1 MVLLWLTLSIG
12 FNWFLSLV
20 TVAALENVDYLHE
33 ENMDQVPEQFA
44 YICQRNSENIEF
56 GSSSSGFFN
65 NITWEGERGQVLQDI
80 EFFS

>member
-1 MVLLWLTLSIG
+1 MTVTMVLLWLTLSIG

-44 YICQRNSENIEF
+44 YISQRNSENIEF
-56 GSSSSGFFN
+56 GSSSSGFF
-65 NITWEGERGQVLQDI
+65 
-80 EFFS
+80 

>member
-33 ENMDQVPEQFA
+33 ENMDQVRVP
-44 YICQRNSENIEF
+44 
-56 GSSSSGFFN
+56 
-65 NITWEGERGQVLQDI
+65 
-80 EFFS
+80 